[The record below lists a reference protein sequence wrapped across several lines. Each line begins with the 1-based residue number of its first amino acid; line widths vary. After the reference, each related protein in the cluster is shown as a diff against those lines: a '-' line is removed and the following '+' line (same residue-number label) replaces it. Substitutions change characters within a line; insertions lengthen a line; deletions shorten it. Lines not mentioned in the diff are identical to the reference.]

1 MSRFTSSIKT
11 GPQSLEYELPVPM
24 VCTIATAAHASI
36 TDWNTG
42 FLKKSE
48 FNADEFEDV
57 YRGHEMFL
65 SNIRNDR
72 PAAYHRLMADLY
84 KEVSNAHGGH
94 SAAEIA
100 NNAMAILDLDNMPE

>member
-1 MSRFTSSIKT
+1 MNYRFQWCAPL
-11 GPQSLEYELPVPM
+11 PQRSVNLKYIVYPIL
-24 VCTIATAAHASI
+24 TAPSQAHASI

-84 KEVSNAHGGH
+84 KEVS
-94 SAAEIA
+94 
-100 NNAMAILDLDNMPE
+100 